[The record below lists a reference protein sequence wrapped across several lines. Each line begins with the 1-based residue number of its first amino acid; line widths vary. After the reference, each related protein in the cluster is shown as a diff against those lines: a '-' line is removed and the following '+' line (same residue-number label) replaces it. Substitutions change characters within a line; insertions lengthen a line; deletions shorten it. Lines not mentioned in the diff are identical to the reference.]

1 MEIKELRKIPIFYR
15 LDDDSLE
22 NISQIVS
29 TRVYNKGE
37 VILLEEDTGNNLYL
51 IKSGRVKVTRINS
64 DGDEVILTML
74 GEGEFFGE
82 MAIFGGVTRS
92 ANVSALE
99 KSEVLILTRQDFLS
113 LLKKH
118 PDISVYLLEEM
129 ASRLRKSDQL
139 IKDLSLSNAEHKI
152 AMSIVRLSEELGK
165 IKQGQ
170 VEIEDFPYQKDIANM
185 AGTSRETVS
194 RTLKK
199 FEKKGYIDKKGRK
212 LIIFDY
218 HKFVEEFS

>member
-1 MEIKELRKIPIFYR
+1 MKIKELRKIPIFYR